1 MCSKRGSIPRACKR
15 CGKAFLARKDGKGL
29 YCGLECSRKS
39 KGSTQR
45 VERSCKRCGKSFTAR
60 RSVVNKGKG
69 LFCGRECYSKSPQRP
84 KVERACQ
91 WCGAAFLVHQC
102 AIDQGG
108 GLFCGLKCSWKASR
122 VPRLERSCKQCGKAF
137 LAKQDQLDRGKG
149 IFCSKECST
158 ESQKTPPPVNVCGC
172 CSKVFVDPGRA
183 KRKYCSQ
190 QCYRKANPKSVKKK
204 PLSRG
209 HEHDKWAM
217 AVILRD
223 KKCVRCE
230 ATENLQAHHV
240 KSWRSHPDLRYVVS
254 NGVALCPL
262 CHHAQH
268 PKLPLEQFI
277 ASGGKKVQYCVV
289 CETAFL
295 VRKKTQRVCSRKCGW
310 KRKAMQRPQA

>member
-1 MCSKRGSIPRACKR
+1 MKKQPRIDRSCER
-15 CGKAFLARKDGKGL
+15 CGTAFVAKQSD
-29 YCGLECSRKS
+29 
-39 KGSTQR
+39 
-45 VERSCKRCGKSFTAR
+45 VE
-60 RSVVNKGKG
+60 KGKG
-69 LFCGRECYSKSPQRP
+69 RFCSRICHVKSPERP

-108 GLFCGLKCSWKASR
+108 GLFCSLKCSWKASK
-122 VPRLERSCKQCGKAF
+122 VPRLERDCKQCGKTF
-137 LAKQDQLDRGKG
+137 FVKQDQVDRGRG
-149 IFCSKECST
+149 VFCSKACST
-158 ESQKTPPPVNVCGC
+158 ESKKIAPPVNVCGC

-190 QCYRKANPKSVKKK
+190 QCYRRANTKSVKKK

-209 HEHDKWAM
+209 NEYDKWVL

-223 KKCVRCE
+223 KKCVRCG

-240 KSWRSHPDLRYVVS
+240 KTWKSHPDLRYEVS

-268 PKLPLEQFI
+268 PYLPLEGFVE
-277 ASGGKKVQYCVV
+277 SGGKKVQYCVV

-295 VRKKTQRVCSRKCGW
+295 VRKKTQRVCSRECGW
-310 KRKAMQRPQA
+310 KRKKQRTPA